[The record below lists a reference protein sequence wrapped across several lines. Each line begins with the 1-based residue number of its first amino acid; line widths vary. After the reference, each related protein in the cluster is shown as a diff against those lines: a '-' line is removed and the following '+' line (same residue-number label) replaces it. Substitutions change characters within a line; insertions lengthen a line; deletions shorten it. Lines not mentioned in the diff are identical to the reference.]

1 MNSNLSARRVRDIAN
16 KLLRS
21 RAGQALA
28 EYMLLLALIV
38 AGCVLAV
45 SPIGDDLIPRFEN
58 VTQQFNNDSSGG
70 AEQENEDGQDGEKD

>member
-1 MNSNLSARRVRDIAN
+1 MNTKCAARLLRDTAY

-38 AGCVLAV
+38 VGCVLAV
-45 SPIGDDLIPRFEN
+45 SAIGDDLIPRFEN
-58 VTQQFNNDSSGG
+58 TTEQFNNASSND
-70 AEQENEDGQDGEKD
+70 AEQEGVDGGDGEED